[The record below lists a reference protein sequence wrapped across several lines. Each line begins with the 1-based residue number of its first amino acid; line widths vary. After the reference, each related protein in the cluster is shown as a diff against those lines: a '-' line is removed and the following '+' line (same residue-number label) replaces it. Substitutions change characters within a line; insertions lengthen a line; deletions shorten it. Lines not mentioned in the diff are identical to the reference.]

1 MLSAMSTGQQPQLN
15 ITDRGFSC
23 APSVQCTAEFPRRL
37 CKAHSPGMF
46 NDNEMN
52 SIILAVLR
60 GSRGGAPESEM
71 DDGIERVVDWGTKV
85 RTQALLLDLIF
96 SGGIVISVTPAGE
109 IRFSRSADMRETP
122 AKSISG

>member
-1 MLSAMSTGQQPQLN
+1 
-15 ITDRGFSC
+15 
-23 APSVQCTAEFPRRL
+23 
-37 CKAHSPGMF
+37 MF

-60 GSRGGAPESEM
+60 GSGGGASESEM

-96 SGGIVISVTPAGE
+96 SDRVVISVTPAGE
-109 IRFSRSADMRETP
+109 IRFTRYTDTREP
-122 AKSISG
+122 SAKSITG